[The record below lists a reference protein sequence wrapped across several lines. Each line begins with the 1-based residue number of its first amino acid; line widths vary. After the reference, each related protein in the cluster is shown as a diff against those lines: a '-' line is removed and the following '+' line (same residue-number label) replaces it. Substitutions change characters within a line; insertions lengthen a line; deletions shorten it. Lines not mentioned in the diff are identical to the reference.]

1 MPTRPCW
8 VEISTQAFEDNF
20 SFLKKLVEPHTEVL
34 AILKANA
41 YGHSLAICAPAAVQ
55 AGARW
60 LGVNSVEEGVAARTV
75 CPAEAETDSQ
85 FDSHVDSHFGGH
97 LGPHILVIGGIFA
110 GQGAEVI
117 RHGLTP
123 VIWEPWQLDEL
134 EAAARAAGIPA
145 GSLPVHLEI
154 DTGMSRQGVHP
165 AEVAPILARITPAS
179 PFQLEGVMTHLFAAD
194 EADGRVNAE
203 QLARLDETL
212 DRIEFAGQFAEWLNV
227 GNSAT
232 LLSGEARAIAELAAR
247 HGMKAMLRPGL
258 ALCGLVP
265 RFDPDFEGAEPTGL
279 AAARKTLRP
288 VLEWKSQVVGV
299 RNVEAGA
306 VVGYNGTFVAT
317 EPMRLAL
324 VAVGYADGFDRKLG
338 NRFSLLVRGKRA
350 PVVGRVSMD
359 QTVIDVTE
367 IAGVE
372 AGDEVVII
380 GRQGEERITAFD
392 HADATDTIPWE
403 VFTRIGARVE
413 RRAVWDSR
421 DQESEIK
428 DKR

>member
-8 VEISTQAFEDNF
+8 VEIKTQALEDNF
-20 SFLKKLVEPHTEVL
+20 RFLSSLAAPHAEIL

-41 YGHSLAICAPAAVQ
+41 YGHSLAICAPAVVR

-60 LGVNSVEEGVAARTV
+60 LGVNSVEEGVAARAV
-75 CPAEAETDSQ
+75 CPAVAEPDLPGVSCPDPLV
-85 FDSHVDSHFGGH
+85 FSCIA
-97 LGPHILVIGGIFA
+97 PHILVIGGVFA

-134 EAAARAAGIPA
+134 EAAAHTAGVPA

-154 DTGMSRQGVHP
+154 DTGMSRQGVAP
-165 AEVAPILARITPAS
+165 AEVASILARLTPAS
-179 PFQLEGVMTHLFAAD
+179 PFRLEGIMTHLFAAD

-212 DRIEFAGQFAEWLNV
+212 NRIEFAGQFAEWLNV
-227 GNSAT
+227 GNSAA

-258 ALCGLVP
+258 ALYGLVP
-265 RFDPDFEGAEPTGL
+265 RFDPDFEAAEPAGL
-279 AAARKTLRP
+279 AAAREALKP
-288 VLEWKSQVVGV
+288 VLEWKSQVVSV
-299 RNVEAGA
+299 RCVEAGA

-317 EPMRLAL
+317 ESMRLAL
-324 VAVGYADGFDRKLG
+324 VAVGYADGLVRALG
-338 NRFSLLVRGKRA
+338 NRFGLLVRGKRA
-350 PVVGRVSMD
+350 PLVGRVSMD
-359 QTVIDVTE
+359 QAVIDVTE

-380 GRQGEERITAFD
+380 GTQGGAQGEERITAFD

-413 RRAVWDSR
+413 RRAV
-421 DQESEIK
+421 
-428 DKR
+428 